1 VDGNSAPIADQDFEV
16 DNRERPYSPSVHVDL
31 TIGSDVP
38 GSPPGRNPGGSG
50 GVLGGSATSCASPKL
65 SMLLAQKPVRVR
77 KGAVVLVRGKKYRFT
92 GRLTCLVRNKRVSA
106 PKRTKIQIFAIV
118 KGRTAP
124 KGTALVGSGGRIV
137 IRLASPS
144 ARTLEFRFRNVDG
157 RIARV
162 RIKVQTVEPP
172 RKHKHR

>member
-1 VDGNSAPIADQDFEV
+1 VDGNSAAIADQDFEV
-16 DNRERPYSPSVHVDL
+16 ENTPRQYTDHVDL

-38 GSPPGRNPGGSG
+38 GSPPGQNPGGSG

-65 SMLLAQKPVRVR
+65 SMLLSQKPVRVR

-92 GRLTCLVRNKRVSA
+92 GRLTCLVRDKRVSA
-106 PKRTKIQIFAIV
+106 PKKTKIQAFAIV
-118 KGRTAP
+118 KGRTTP
-124 KGTALVGSGGRIV
+124 KGTALVGSGGRIA

-144 ARTLEFRFRNVDG
+144 ARTLEFRFRSADG
-157 RIARV
+157 KIARV